1 MKLKNKAGQNEEK
14 GGSRAL
20 HIIGTTFVALIL
32 ILIISFAVFATAL
45 TIYILNFADTTTTIS
60 LDSGST
66 GNISR
71 FLYKNPDYDKNDK
84 DSKQYELY
92 YSLSN
97 PNTLSVW
104 VDIEDIPDYV
114 VDAYVCT
121 EDERFRDHDGVD
133 FKRTIGSIIYTLLGN
148 KQGGSTITQQT
159 IKNIT
164 GDNSAI
170 GTEGVERKIR
180 EIFRAINV
188 EKTYTKEEILQAY
201 MNIIPLGDG
210 QQDIIGIQSAANYYF
225 GKDVSDL
232 TLAEAASLSGM
243 TQEPANLNPHT
254 NPKENKVRQKYSLTK
269 MLENGAISDEDRKS
283 VV

>member
-1 MKLKNKAGQNEEK
+1 M
-14 GGSRAL
+14 
-20 HIIGTTFVALIL
+20 
-32 ILIISFAVFATAL
+32 
-45 TIYILNFADTTTTIS
+45 
-60 LDSGST
+60 
-66 GNISR
+66 
-71 FLYKNPDYDKNDK
+71 
-84 DSKQYELY
+84 
-92 YSLSN
+92 
-97 PNTLSVW
+97 
-104 VDIEDIPDYV
+104 
-114 VDAYVCT
+114 
-121 EDERFRDHDGVD
+121 
-133 FKRTIGSIIYTLLGN
+133 LGN

-269 MLENGAISDEDRKS
+269 MLENGAISDEEYDEAINQKLKVTADPDYRSREEYKGENANQGPTS
-283 VV
+283 